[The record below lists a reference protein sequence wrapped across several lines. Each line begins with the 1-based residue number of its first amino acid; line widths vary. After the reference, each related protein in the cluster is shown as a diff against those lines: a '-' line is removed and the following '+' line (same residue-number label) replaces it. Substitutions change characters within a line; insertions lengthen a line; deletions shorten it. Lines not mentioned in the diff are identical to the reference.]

1 MSNNNSNNKSD
12 DNKLV
17 GKIREQAGK
26 EAFNAVSTFAEGA
39 AELAMASAL
48 PAGITLAATATLASD
63 TTKSIGTASSNAG
76 MLLPR
81 RPYLIIRRNK
91 DYTPSEIGHNYGF
104 PSNSYVKL
112 ANCHGYTKVKDVH
125 IEISCTQ
132 DERAEIESLLK
143 QGVIL

>member
-1 MSNNNSNNKSD
+1 MSDNNN
-12 DNKLV
+12 DNELAK
-17 GKIREQAGK
+17 KIREEAVK
-26 EAFNAVSTFAEGA
+26 EAFKLVNTTAEGA
-39 AELAMASAL
+39 ANLARASVL
-48 PAGITLAATATLASD
+48 PAGIALAAGATLASD
-63 TTKSIGTASSNAG
+63 TTKNVGSAASNAG

-91 DYTPSEIGHNYGF
+91 DCSPSEIGHSYGF